1 MPQHS
6 LCSIRLLINSK
17 YRVSF
22 LAPLASRWC
31 TPACQVA
38 QSCLTLCHPVG
49 CSRQAPLSMGFSRQE
64 HWSVLP
70 CSPLGDLP
78 DPGIE
83 PTFLVA
89 PASRQILSW
98 WTTEE
103 ACMIYTPTELTS
115 RLPYFKSKSQTSSNF
130 SHKYFSTYLFSKI
143 RTHKD
148 SHDTNTNPTQNQQ

>member
-64 HWSVLP
+64 HWSGVPCLP
-70 CSPLGDLP
+70 SGDLP
-78 DPGIE
+78 NPGIKPVSPISPAVDSLLSE
-83 PTFLVA
+83 PLGKPKLMVENLNQVFKRNSVMSLLLFLCSLYNFLSQIHTFFFHFISPLMA
-89 PASRQILSW
+89 CLNHDLSHS
-98 WTTEE
+98 
-103 ACMIYTPTELTS
+103 P
-115 RLPYFKSKSQTSSNF
+115 
-130 SHKYFSTYLFSKI
+130 
-143 RTHKD
+143 
-148 SHDTNTNPTQNQQ
+148 